1 MSDIF
6 EIIHK
11 DAAGRIG
18 RLETAHGIVET
29 PTIMPVI
36 NPNIQTIK
44 APELKRIGADMVIT
58 NSYIIY
64 RKPEMRELAL
74 TGGLHSLIDF
84 DGPIMTDSGSFQL
97 SVYGSVEITNREI
110 LEFQMGIGTDI
121 GVPLDIPTAPDV
133 TREQAESELI
143 TTNQRIKEAR
153 EIVPQDCG
161 MLLAAP
167 VQGSTYPDLRKR
179 SAQELSA
186 VGFDVY
192 PLGAVVPLMENYRYS
207 DLVDV
212 IVNSKMGLPSNAPV
226 HLFGAGHPMMF
237 ALAVALGCDL
247 FDSAAYVLYAKAGRY
262 LTDRGTYHLDNLQYL
277 PCSCPVCSSHTAQEL
292 KTSSPE
298 EKLRLLSEHNL
309 YATFTEMNLVK
320 QCLREGNLWELV
332 EQRCRSHP
340 SMLDALKQVVSY
352 SGWIEQ
358 YEPAVKSTYFYLGPE
373 SAKRVEVVR
382 YSNRL
387 DRFNLTGKVLIR
399 DKKRKNE
406 QEYDHVLV
414 FKPPF
419 GAYPVELDEIYPAGQ
434 AEICRKMDAEAIS
447 TALENLLKLIKLN
460 TDVDF
465 DIDCV
470 YYKDTF
476 AKLDAPSYSAEILE
490 CNNVNI
496 AKIDD

>member
-18 RLETAHGIVET
+18 KLETAHGVVET

-36 NPNIQTIK
+36 NPNIQTIP
-44 APELKRIGADMVIT
+44 APDLKRIGADMVIT

-84 DGPIMTDSGSFQL
+84 DGPVMTDSGSFQL
-97 SVYGSVEITNREI
+97 SVYGSVEVTNREI

-143 TTNQRIKEAR
+143 TTNQRIKDAR
-153 EIVPQDCG
+153 EIVPHDCD

-237 ALAVALGCDL
+237 ALAAALGCDL

-262 LTDRGTYHLDNLQYL
+262 LTDRGTYHLENLQYL

-298 EKLRLLSEHNL
+298 EKLKLLSEHNL
-309 YATFTEMNLVK
+309 YVTFAEMNLVK
-320 QCLREGNLWELV
+320 QCIREGNLWELV
-332 EQRCRSHP
+332 EQRARAHP
-340 SMLDALKQVVSY
+340 SMLDALKQAVSY

-373 SAKRVEVVR
+373 SAQRAEVIR

-387 DRFNLTGKVLIR
+387 DRFNLDGKVLIR
-399 DKKRKNE
+399 DKKRKHE
-406 QEYDHVLV
+406 REYDHVLV

-434 AEICRKMDAEAIS
+434 AEVCRNMDTES
-447 TALENLLKLIKLN
+447 TSIALGNLLKLIKLN
-460 TDVDF
+460 EDVDF
-465 DIDCV
+465 VIDCV
-470 YYKDTF
+470 YYKDAFVESDTQ
-476 AKLDAPSYSAEILE
+476 SHIAEILE
-490 CNNVNI
+490 CRNVALATIN
-496 AKIDD
+496 